1 MLLSQFIQG
10 LAYPCLTVLLFRIDE
25 ILPKDCLRST
35 DYQLL
40 SDSSSHLVV
49 SKTKR
54 KFSGGKVLFV
64 PSKEVV
70 VVVTVVCF

>member
-1 MLLSQFIQG
+1 MSQFIQG
-10 LAYPCLTVLLFRIDE
+10 LAYPCLTVLLFCTDE

-40 SDSSSHLVV
+40 SHSSSHLVV
-49 SKTKR
+49 SKIKS
-54 KFSGGKVLFV
+54 KFSDGKILFV
-64 PSKEVV
+64 PSKEVIV